1 MRVPAGY
8 ADIVPRV
15 LSGAVLAL
23 LGLGAIL
30 LGGWWFRAAVFV
42 VVAAIAWE
50 LVRMLGP
57 VLAPRLLIIGAAA
70 SGALVIAAGHVDPF
84 AAPLL
89 LAVPA
94 LIVLTLSSPHRLPV
108 AGYLVLVCL
117 GGHGILTLREGFGAA
132 WLLWLV
138 LVVVGSDMAGYF
150 AGRALGGPKL
160 WPRVSPK
167 KTWSGTLAGW
177 AVAVAIALAFL
188 VPLGAGWGLMLL
200 SLAVCIAGQ
209 AGDIAESA
217 LKRRVGVKD
226 SSQLIPGHGGV
237 MDRFDAMLGA
247 AVGFQLAVL
256 GGLVAQG

>member
-1 MRVPAGY
+1 VRVPGTY
-8 ADIVPRV
+8 ADVVPRV
-15 LSGAVLAL
+15 LSGVV
-23 LGLGAIL
+23 LGLVGLAAVL

-50 LVRMLGP
+50 LARMLAPVVGP
-57 VLAPRLLIIGAAA
+57 GVARIGAVLTGGVVVGAAELAPEAAVA
-70 SGALVIAAGHVDPF
+70 
-84 AAPLL
+84 LL
-89 LAVPA
+89 LVPA
-94 LIVLTLSSPHRLPV
+94 LLVLTLPAPHRLPV
-108 AGYLVLVCL
+108 AGYLALACL
-117 GGHGILTLREGFGAA
+117 GAYGFLMLREGFGVL
-132 WLLWLV
+132 WLLWLA
-138 LVVVGSDMAGYF
+138 LVVIGSDVAGYF

-177 AVAVAIALAFL
+177 GTALAVGLAFL
-188 VPLGAGWGLMLL
+188 WPLGQGAGFLL
-200 SLAVCIAGQ
+200 LTLLVCIAGQ

-247 AVGFQLAVL
+247 AVAFKLAAL
-256 GGLVAQG
+256 AGLVAQG